1 MSLRLVFLLVIA
13 LSALDVSAAPELE
26 PEACRSVTFSDTGWT
41 DVEVTTAIARYVL
54 SALGYQVEVE
64 HLSVPDTLQALAD
77 GKVDVFLGT
86 WMPSMATRIKPYLE
100 DQRIQQVRVN
110 LEGARYTLGV
120 LQNVYDAGVKNFTDL
135 AKHADKFDHE
145 IYGLAPGG
153 NGNKRIQN
161 MINQNAYGLGSF
173 KLVESTESVMLANVR
188 RKELLNQWVVFLAWE
203 PHPMNTRFKI
213 AYLAGGE
220 NGWGPNQG
228 ASSVYTSTRKDYVR
242 QCPNV
247 GRFLA
252 NLHFTI
258 AMENELSSQV
268 LDEKVN
274 PRRAVRGFLKRN
286 GALVDA
292 WLDGVQSVS
301 GTSGTAT
308 VKAALAR

>member
-13 LSALDVSAAPELE
+13 LRGLDVNAAPESE

-41 DVEVTTAIARYVL
+41 DVEVTTATARYVL

-64 HLSVPDTLQALAD
+64 RLSVPDTLQALAD
-77 GKVDVFLGT
+77 GNVDVFLGT
-86 WMPSMATRIKPYLE
+86 WMPSMAARIKPYLD

-110 LEGARYTLGV
+110 LEGARYTLAV
-120 LQNVYDAGVKNFTDL
+120 LQDVYDAGVKNFTDL

-145 IYGLAPGG
+145 IYGLARGG

-161 MINQNAYGLGSF
+161 MIDKNTYGLGSF
-173 KLVESTESVMLANVR
+173 KLVESSESVMLANVR

-220 NGWGPNQG
+220 DGWGPNLG

-252 NLHFTI
+252 NLHFTV

-292 WLDGVQSVS
+292 WLDGVQTVS
-301 GTSGTAT
+301 GASGAAA
-308 VKAALAR
+308 VKAALVR